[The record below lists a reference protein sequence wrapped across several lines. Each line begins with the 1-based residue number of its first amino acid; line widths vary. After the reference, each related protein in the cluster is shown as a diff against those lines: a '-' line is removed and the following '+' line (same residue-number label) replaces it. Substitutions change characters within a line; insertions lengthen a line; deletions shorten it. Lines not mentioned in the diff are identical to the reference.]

1 MASDDDELVPSPPSS
16 ATAASRTARPPSSG
30 RSSSAPAPRYLRRSS
45 LSGYAPGDALERADE
60 ALLLPYLDDG
70 PRTVD
75 EMRAS
80 VHAGLID
87 ALEPRDCAFVLR
99 SDGSYTYALFEGRL
113 PLPSNDDDD
122 ANNEGGALSFIVDER
137 GCFKIISRGS
147 CTKRRVRLPIIDTT
161 NVDETY
167 VRLTKSRYLTN
178 NNNDDNDDVAEV
190 AVDDG
195 SVATK
200 KLPGVA
206 TTTPTDLPHEG
217 GETKKDD
224 DDDNANEDDDANK
237 SIDGGCH
244 NSNIGSRSCAS
255 SNSSSTT
262 SSSSS
267 VEGGMTFSNSTTRRN
282 DIIARTETIS
292 KSISAKDF
300 DELLRGNSGRIA
312 NGNSN
317 NNNNN
322 NNNNNKSSSSSSN
335 GNGNSNKQ
343 FSVLIV
349 EDTDICAKFLT
360 MQLTRMDCK
369 TYRAEN
375 GRVAIDILQD
385 YLSTTTTTTTKEASS
400 STTPT
405 SFDMVLMDL
414 RMPIMD
420 GLEATRMIR
429 NELKLYDLPIVALT
443 GEMIDGCKEECKD
456 VGFNDYFQKPIKKD
470 KLELLIN
477 KYKKNNQEGGRDDAT
492 TTTNQG
498 GNMVDGSS
506 SSNNSASGMMMNN
519 ISPTL
524 RRTTS
529 SAGIVRTTSGRSVRE
544 LIRRHRS
551 KQSME
556 NMTNLL
562 AQGDSE
568 IANMILSR
576 TNSTIS
582 VTNHDLVR
590 PPPRRSTLDNN
601 SSSNNNNTNNNN
613 SSSQLLTLD
622 TTMPLSILIVE
633 DTDVCAK
640 FLMMQLERMNC
651 STQRAE
657 NGQVAVDILRKALPG
672 TFDLV
677 LMDLRMPVMDGL
689 DATRIIKSKL
699 QLKELPVVALT
710 GEMIDGCRAECA
722 GIGFD
727 DFFQKPMKKDKLE
740 TLINKYKSIRDG
752 RSGGGHHHTEETTT
766 NNGQAIG
773 IMSMNNGGGTTRAGV
788 LRSSRRS
795 LNALNSS
802 LFVPDSHRQNA
813 NFDDFL
819 QMTTLRQSTT
829 IAGKSHGGGQLHL
842 AGRPR
847 QLSID
852 QQLQD
857 PNLKMFTKTI
867 HSIGRSTSRES
878 FHASHSNQQLG
889 STNSFVNQSAANA
902 TWESSQ
908 PIREAS
914 YISSSTQGS
923 ASTIMPRNITLQR
936 IKENDNNLTQQT
948 NGSDNALWGEDVS
961 STCHQLK
968 HQPDL
973 TSIMSKMV
981 TSTGLGGNN
990 MRVASVQD
998 FSNTLTTQ
1006 SGSAGSGRTGHSSNQ
1021 MGRNVSSLQ
1030 RIKEANVS
1038 LFDGN
1043 SNNTSWDN
1051 NATTPMNESSLLRMM
1066 SANGG
1071 VMSSSSSNPLLQMMA
1086 AREQQSQGKDA
1097 PSNSSSN
1104 SLLQMMAARK
1114 SQQ

>member
-1 MASDDDELVPSPPSS
+1 
-16 ATAASRTARPPSSG
+16 
-30 RSSSAPAPRYLRRSS
+30 
-45 LSGYAPGDALERADE
+45 
-60 ALLLPYLDDG
+60 
-70 PRTVD
+70 
-75 EMRAS
+75 
-80 VHAGLID
+80 
-87 ALEPRDCAFVLR
+87 
-99 SDGSYTYALFEGRL
+99 
-113 PLPSNDDDD
+113 
-122 ANNEGGALSFIVDER
+122 
-137 GCFKIISRGS
+137 
-147 CTKRRVRLPIIDTT
+147 
-161 NVDETY
+161 
-167 VRLTKSRYLTN
+167 
-178 NNNDDNDDVAEV
+178 
-190 AVDDG
+190 
-195 SVATK
+195 
-200 KLPGVA
+200 
-206 TTTPTDLPHEG
+206 
-217 GETKKDD
+217 
-224 DDDNANEDDDANK
+224 
-237 SIDGGCH
+237 
-244 NSNIGSRSCAS
+244 
-255 SNSSSTT
+255 
-262 SSSSS
+262 
-267 VEGGMTFSNSTTRRN
+267 
-282 DIIARTETIS
+282 
-292 KSISAKDF
+292 
-300 DELLRGNSGRIA
+300 
-312 NGNSN
+312 
-317 NNNNN
+317 
-322 NNNNNKSSSSSSN
+322 
-335 GNGNSNKQ
+335 
-343 FSVLIV
+343 
-349 EDTDICAKFLT
+349 
-360 MQLTRMDCK
+360 
-369 TYRAEN
+369 
-375 GRVAIDILQD
+375 
-385 YLSTTTTTTTKEASS
+385 
-400 STTPT
+400 
-405 SFDMVLMDL
+405 
-414 RMPIMD
+414 
-420 GLEATRMIR
+420 
-429 NELKLYDLPIVALT
+429 
-443 GEMIDGCKEECKD
+443 

-477 KYKKNNQEGGRDDAT
+477 KYKKKNNQEGGRDDAT
-492 TTTNQG
+492 TTNQG
-498 GNMVDGSS
+498 GNMVDSGGS
-506 SSNNSASGMMMNN
+506 SSNNNSAGGMMNN
-519 ISPTL
+519 NGPTL

-529 SAGIVRTTSGRSVRE
+529 SAGIVRTTSGTSVRE

-556 NMTNLL
+556 NMINLL

-576 TNSTIS
+576 TNSTSS

-601 SSSNNNNTNNNN
+601 SSSNNNNTNSNNN
-613 SSSQLLTLD
+613 SSSQRLTLD

-710 GEMIDGCRAECA
+710 GEMIEGCRAECA

-752 RSGGGHHHTEETTT
+752 RTGGGHHHTEETTT
-766 NNGQAIG
+766 NNCQA
-773 IMSMNNGGGTTRAGV
+773 MNNGGGTTRAGV

-819 QMTTLRQSTT
+819 QMTALRQSTT
-829 IAGKSHGGGQLHL
+829 IAGKSNGGGQLHL
-842 AGRPR
+842 AGRHR

-867 HSIGRSTSRES
+867 YSIGRSTSRES
-878 FHASHSNQQLG
+878 FQASISNQQLG
-889 STNSFVNQSAANA
+889 STNSVVNQSAVNA

-914 YISSSTQGS
+914 YVSSSTQDS
-923 ASTIMPRNITLQR
+923 ALTNMPRNITLQR
-936 IKENDNNLTQQT
+936 IKENDKNLTQQT

-998 FSNTLTTQ
+998 FRNTLTTQ
-1006 SGSAGSGRTGHSSNQ
+1006 SGSAGSGRTGHSSN
-1021 MGRNVSSLQ
+1021 
-1030 RIKEANVS
+1030 
-1038 LFDGN
+1038 
-1043 SNNTSWDN
+1043 
-1051 NATTPMNESSLLRMM
+1051 
-1066 SANGG
+1066 
-1071 VMSSSSSNPLLQMMA
+1071 
-1086 AREQQSQGKDA
+1086 
-1097 PSNSSSN
+1097 
-1104 SLLQMMAARK
+1104 
-1114 SQQ
+1114 